1 MRITFQSQ
9 YRDAAAAINEA
20 SSQLVDIQRQVS
32 TGRRINTASDDPSAS
47 ASAINERSQMAQVE
61 QYTRAANSMAARLNV
76 TDTVMSNI
84 ISKLTSAQST
94 AMSAQGSGKTQNE
107 LESVAQKLE
116 GLRSSLLTDFN
127 STFHGTYIFAGAA
140 ATTKPF
146 VEGVGGT
153 VGPYAG
159 STSEVAVDVGQ
170 DRVVTV
176 GFDGDEIAR
185 GADADDV
192 FAVLEDLIAA
202 VRAGDATGMETGAT
216 GIMRA
221 FDRASAAQTRIG
233 VALNAIESEHSR
245 LQEMKLAATKRLSDL
260 EDADMVAAISSMR
273 RAEAAYEAALG
284 AVGSANRVSLM
295 DYLG

>member
-9 YRDAAAAINEA
+9 YRDASASINEA
-20 SSQLVDIQRQVS
+20 STQLVDIQRQVS
-32 TGRRINTASDDPSAS
+32 TGRRVNKPSDDPSAT

-61 QYTRAANSMAARLNV
+61 QYSRAANSMASRLNV

-84 ISKLTSAQST
+84 IQKLTAAQST
-94 AMSAQGSGKTQNE
+94 AMSVQGSGKTSHE
-107 LESVAQKLE
+107 REAAAQRLE
-116 GLRSSLLTDFN
+116 GLRASLLTDFN
-127 STFHGTYIFAGAA
+127 TTFHGTYIFAGAA

-146 VEGVGGT
+146 VEGPGGT
-153 VGPYAG
+153 VAPYAG
-159 STSEVAVDVGQ
+159 STSEVEVDVGQ
-170 DRVVTV
+170 DREVTV
-176 GFDGDEIAR
+176 GFDGDQITR
-185 GADADDV
+185 GTDVDDI
-192 FAVLEDLIAA
+192 FAVLENLIAA
-202 VRAGDATGMETGAT
+202 IRAGNATGMESGAA

-233 VALNAIESEHSR
+233 VALNAIESEQSR
-245 LQEMKLAATKRLSDL
+245 LQEMKLASTKRLSDF

>member
-9 YRDAAAAINEA
+9 YRDASVAINEA
-20 SSQLVDIQRQVS
+20 SNQLVDVQRQVA
-32 TGRRINTASDDPSAS
+32 TGRRINKPSDDPSATS
-47 ASAINERSQMAQVE
+47 SAINERAQMAQVE
-61 QYTRAANSMAARLNV
+61 QYSRAANSMASRLNV

-84 ISKLTSAQST
+84 IQKLTAAQSA
-94 AMSAQGSGKTQNE
+94 AMSAQGSTKTVNE
-107 LESVAQKLE
+107 REAAAQQIE
-116 GLRSSLLTDFN
+116 GLRTSLISDFN
-127 STFHGTYIFAGAA
+127 TTFHGTYIFAGAA

-146 VEGVGGT
+146 VEGAGGT

-159 STSEVAVDVGQ
+159 STSEVEVDVAQ

-185 GADADDV
+185 GADADDI
-192 FAVLEDLIAA
+192 FAVLEDLATA
-202 VRAGDATGMETGAT
+202 VRAGDATAMETGVS
-216 GIMRA
+216 GIIRA

-233 VALNAIESEHSR
+233 VALNAIESEQSR
-245 LQEMKLAATKRLSDL
+245 LQEMKLAATQRLSAL